1 MKCDMCGKRCSSQ
14 WDMGQL
20 LNIYQTKDIQWVCND
35 CEKEINSH
43 LWKVRGLY
51 EPLVTRTIKR
61 FMKFKSMEM
70 HKKKCT
76 RSLISLVVSP
86 FDKGGEA

>member
-1 MKCDMCGKRCSSQ
+1 
-14 WDMGQL
+14 MGQL
-20 LNIYQTKDIQWVCND
+20 LNIYQTKDIQWVCKD